1 MKSLRQVGRPGHRI
15 VITVMPMI
23 DQWILEDE
31 RELEARCARF
41 RIAKLALDRS
51 DGGHDAEN
59 DADGPRQEEAD
70 PAA

>member
-1 MKSLRQVGRPGHRI
+1 
-15 VITVMPMI
+15 MI